1 MAQRVC
7 LQMTSS
13 ELYHAQNLLEDAVI
27 PYHTELIIM
36 VLFFCF
42 SGSPDILICG
52 NCREMFTD
60 LVDMLDH
67 KRDYCK
73 LR

>member
-36 VLFFCF
+36 VLFFAF
-42 SGSPDILICG
+42 QVVLT
-52 NCREMFTD
+52 F
-60 LVDMLDH
+60 
-67 KRDYCK
+67 
-73 LR
+73 